1 MATFGELLSELRQDR
16 KMTQDELA
24 KVLFVS
30 TGTIS
35 NYENNVHYPDI
46 PKLIHLAAYFNV
58 TTDYLLGLSP
68 CNLSPQ
74 VMEQRIGG
82 GRTWGEVISDV
93 QALPLDR
100 QKALLRIINDM
111 KTASII
117 ETLKK
122 ERE

>member
-1 MATFGELLSELRQDR
+1 MALFGDLLSELRQDR
-16 KMTQDELA
+16 GMTQEELA
-24 KVLFVS
+24 KILFVS

-35 NYENNVHYPDI
+35 NYENNVHYADI
-46 PKLIHLAAYFNV
+46 PKLIQLARYFNV

-74 VMEQRIGG
+74 ILEQKTGA
-82 GRTWGEVISDV
+82 GRTWNQIVTDV
-93 QALPLDR
+93 QTLTSDR
-100 QKALLRIINDM
+100 QKILSHILDDL

-122 ERE
+122 DKE